1 MKSRDFWEEGFRRF
15 GKENSSMTQIY
26 AGDRSAL
33 FIDIRSMKENDLHGS
48 VMRLVNTKDGV
59 QLSINR
65 KLEGTRN
72 VKGHIFYFL

>member
-1 MKSRDFWEEGFRRF
+1 
-15 GKENSSMTQIY
+15 MTHFY

-33 FIDIRSMKENDLHGS
+33 LIYIRNMKENDLHGS

-72 VKGHIFYFL
+72 VKGHIFYFSDAQSNIVNDDLESVMY